1 MQEDLVVYATKDGLT
16 HEFDAL
22 EFLALLSSHIPN
34 IYESILATTDTTH
47 VVLVGREKSDFRKR

>member
-1 MQEDLVVYATKDGLT
+1 MVYATKDGLT